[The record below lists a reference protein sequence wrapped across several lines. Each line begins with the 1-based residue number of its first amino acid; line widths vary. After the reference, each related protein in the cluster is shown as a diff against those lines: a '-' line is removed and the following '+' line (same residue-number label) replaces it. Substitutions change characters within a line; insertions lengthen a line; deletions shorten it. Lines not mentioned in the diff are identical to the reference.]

1 MGIFQVMHLVKG
13 TSDLRQLG
21 LQVIDQTLDLGQQG
35 CVAGLRLGQ
44 DAFLGVSLPWRGKVG
59 FIMMTPLSPDCQ
71 ELCCLKLY
79 QWKGNIPLLPG
90 QDLSYLNTEKQPQ
103 YPAQEQSFR
112 EQRNNG
118 QLRMTI
124 QGGKSMRHHT
134 LVFYAWTIKIY
145 LRFGNICM

>member
-59 FIMMTPLSPDCQ
+59 FIMMTPLSPDHIFQ
-71 ELCCLKLY
+71 PILNHFL
-79 QWKGNIPLLPG
+79 GG
-90 QDLSYLNTEKQPQ
+90 QVKKIILSGML
-103 YPAQEQSFR
+103 
-112 EQRNNG
+112 
-118 QLRMTI
+118 
-124 QGGKSMRHHT
+124 
-134 LVFYAWTIKIY
+134 
-145 LRFGNICM
+145 IC

>member
-112 EQRNNG
+112 LFSSLPEAGLSRSNLSSGGPAKAARSSTRNAV
-118 QLRMTI
+118 LRNSTR
-124 QGGKSMRHHT
+124 K
-134 LVFYAWTIKIY
+134 
-145 LRFGNICM
+145 